1 MCKCCHLNYK
11 NITVKSMPAVCGAGR
26 LQYSCRYNSPG
37 QDKVAITIYDN
48 KGPVAGNW
56 PAFFRVQSP
65 ERGFLQE

>member
-1 MCKCCHLNYK
+1 
-11 NITVKSMPAVCGAGR
+11 MPAVCGAGR